1 MGLGNVAK
9 ASNPVGAES
18 YIDVTSHIQAI
29 QQNWFIQA
37 VSEDEDILPP
47 SLLAGVPFNCLP
59 AGIVEAVH
67 QLSTLTIG
75 QRDRAHN
82 LVNTYFQARIREGAY
97 NSRSQN
103 IFAML
108 NIGDVEKAC
117 ESLRRMSRGREMQGP
132 VPVKEDETR
141 KRKYSIRHELNATN
155 RDNHEDGEKL
165 AKHLKKELNMIPED
179 DSKPTTPISINLPGI
194 LALPDSENTIT
205 LPSIPTTPRTQR
217 RVRLPPI
224 RTTEIN
230 TSMST
235 SSQNIP
241 PCSSFTPLF
250 NSLKH
255 EFGDPDTPCPTQP
268 STYPQLENS
277 NIWDSFMGGRYEA
290 PTVDPRIQAAQRATH
305 QFNVRRIQVIEAQRA
320 FEEARSRFGE
330 AKRRMD
336 GARRNCGWR

>member
-1 MGLGNVAK
+1 
-9 ASNPVGAES
+9 
-18 YIDVTSHIQAI
+18 
-29 QQNWFIQA
+29 
-37 VSEDEDILPP
+37 
-47 SLLAGVPFNCLP
+47 
-59 AGIVEAVH
+59 
-67 QLSTLTIG
+67 
-75 QRDRAHN
+75 
-82 LVNTYFQARIREGAY
+82 
-97 NSRSQN
+97 
-103 IFAML
+103 ML

-179 DSKPTTPISINLPGI
+179 DSKPTTPISINPPGI

-330 AKRRMD
+330 AKRSMD